1 MSHFSRITTNITD
14 LKILQQSLTDL
25 NFEYST
31 KESHLQDSNGNLEYM
46 DIVVRKND
54 KNIIGFSWNG
64 REYTFIS
71 DFDLW
76 KNNHEICQENIIEK
90 ILQQYAINS
99 IIQVSH
105 IEGFKTI
112 NKEKLQDGSI
122 KLIVQRWN

>member
-14 LKILQQSLTDL
+14 LKILQQSLKDL

-31 KESHLQDSNGNLEYM
+31 KNSHLQDSNGNLEYM
-46 DIVVRKND
+46 DMVVRKND
-54 KNIIGFSWNG
+54 KNIIGFLWNG
-64 REYTFIS
+64 KEYTFIS
-71 DFDLW
+71 DFELW
-76 KNNHEICQENIIEK
+76 KHDHQIYQENIIEK

-99 IIQVSH
+99 IIEISH
-105 IEGFKTI
+105 TEGFKTI

>member
-31 KESHLQDSNGNLEYM
+31 QESHLQDSNGNIEYM
-46 DIVVRKND
+46 DMVVKKNG

-64 REYTFIS
+64 KEYTFIS

-76 KNNHEICQENIIEK
+76 KHNHEICQENIIEK
-90 ILQQYAINS
+90 ILQQYAINC
-99 IIQVSH
+99 ITEVSH